1 MLGLKCWFRFNLI
14 FSRSCFFPI
23 CFAFW
28 CLSTVFLK
36 YGCVCVCCLQI
47 DTSYFIGITD
57 FYFSEKDTS
66 RDTSFVHIIML
77 TLSTWHWLTSK
88 WLQAGFER
96 PGKHLTDICWQVQSG
111 VSLSSGCETHP
122 AGSPFHLVTADAGQG
137 QGHRVHRSRWRL
149 GDRLAASASHVLPGG
164 QPAVL
169 FTGNTPE

>member
-1 MLGLKCWFRFNLI
+1 M
-14 FSRSCFFPI
+14 
-23 CFAFW
+23 
-28 CLSTVFLK
+28 FLK
-36 YGCVCVCCLQI
+36 YGCVCVCVCCLQI

-137 QGHRVHRSRWRL
+137 QGHRVHRSRWRI